1 MINTPYTEQEIKLL
15 IEQYCISN
23 KIPLEFNFD
32 IDKYFYMWPPHF
44 DTSHSIDDVVNEFK
58 AIFTDIQVDLE
69 KLKPHNLI
77 EIFSLG
83 YKKGLEDGRIANA
96 K

>member
-32 IDKYFYMWPPHF
+32 IDDYGIPHF

-69 KLKPHNLI
+69 KSEVTRSLI

>member
-15 IEQYCISN
+15 IEQHSISN
-23 KIPLEFNFD
+23 KIPLTVFNFD
-32 IDKYFYMWPPHF
+32 IDDYGIPFF
-44 DTSHSIDDVVNEFK
+44 DTSHSIDDVVDEFK

-69 KLKPHNLI
+69 KSEVTRSLI

-83 YKKGLEDGRIANA
+83 YKKGLEDGRVTNA

>member
-32 IDKYFYMWPPHF
+32 IDDYGIPHF

-83 YKKGLEDGRIANA
+83 YKKGLEDGKINSTSNR
-96 K
+96 

>member
-32 IDKYFYMWPPHF
+32 IDDYGIPCF

-69 KLKPHNLI
+69 KSEVTRSLI

>member
-1 MINTPYTEQEIKLL
+1 MINTPYTEQEIILL
-15 IEQYCISN
+15 IEQHSISN
-23 KIPLEFNFD
+23 KIPLTVFNFD
-32 IDKYFYMWPPHF
+32 IDKYFYIPHF
-44 DTSHSIDDVVNEFK
+44 DTSDSIDDVVNEFK

-69 KLKPHNLI
+69 KSEVTRSLI